1 MRFFRE
7 MTLLY
12 VQTKS
17 FFKGI
22 IVCMKSVIY
31 SILFT
36 QTHMMFGKHN
46 LSQT

>member
-1 MRFFRE
+1 

-22 IVCMKSVIY
+22 IVCMKSVIHR
-31 SILFT
+31 IHFT
-36 QTHMMFGKHN
+36 YIIFGKHF